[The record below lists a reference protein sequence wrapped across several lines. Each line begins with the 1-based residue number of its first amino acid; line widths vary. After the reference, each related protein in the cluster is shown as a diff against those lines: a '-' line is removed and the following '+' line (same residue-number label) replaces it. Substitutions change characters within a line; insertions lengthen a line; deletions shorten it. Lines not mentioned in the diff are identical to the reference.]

1 MYKQLHSALSAIR
14 KDQQLNLLAG
24 GSIGLEKECLRVD
37 KNGKLSQLPHP
48 ASLGSALTNP
58 YITTDFSEALL
69 ELITPPKEGVT
80 AALTCLQ
87 KIHQFVYTQLEDES
101 LWNASMPCVV
111 AGEDGIPIAQ
121 FGSSNSG
128 MMKTVYR
135 RGLGHRY
142 GKMMQAIAGVHFNYS
157 VQESFWPYYRQL
169 LKQNDIPLQDF
180 ISEQYFGLI
189 RNLKRYGW
197 LAYYLFGASP
207 AICKSFLSGQPNQL
221 EKYDSNTYYLPY
233 ATTLRM
239 GDIGYTNKKE
249 NETGVQAC
257 YDSLSSYIKCLTKAI
272 ETPCPKYQKI
282 GVKVDGEYRQLSANI
297 LQIENEY
304 YSTIRPKQPLVKNEK
319 PIHALGERGV
329 QYIELRSLDL
339 NLYDPL
345 GVSDTQLYFLEA
357 FMLFCLLQQSPLID
371 KAERE
376 AVDDNDSK
384 VAHQGRD
391 PNLKLVNQEQLH
403 ISLQSWGKELL
414 TEMQEVCTVLDDQN
428 STTKYSKSLQH
439 QQAAI
444 EDANLTPSARI
455 LQDMHENQECFFEFA
470 DRISKQHENQLRN
483 SALSEKDINFFQNH
497 VRQSVVKQRQIE
509 ASDTISFDQFLHNY
523 FSNTVSEQEVTV

>member
-1 MYKQLHSALSAIR
+1 MYKQLHNTLSAIR
-14 KDQQLNLLAG
+14 QDKQLGLLAG
-24 GSIGLEKECLRVD
+24 GSIGIEKECLRVD
-37 KNGKLSQLPHP
+37 KNGSLSQQPHP

-69 ELITPPKEGVT
+69 ELITPPEQGVS
-80 AALTCLQ
+80 AALECLQ
-87 KIHQFVYTQLEDES
+87 KIHQFVYSQLEDES

-121 FGSSNSG
+121 YGISNSG

-157 VQESFWPYYRQL
+157 VQEEFWPYYRQL
-169 LKQNDIPLQDF
+169 LKQEEVPLQDF
-180 ISEQYFGLI
+180 VSEQYFCLI

-197 LAYYLFGASP
+197 LVFYLFGASP
-207 AICKSFLSGQPNQL
+207 AICKSFLSGQPNKL

-257 YDSLSSYIKCLTKAI
+257 YDSLPSYINCLTKAI
-272 ETPCPKYQKI
+272 ETPCPEYKKI
-282 GVKVDGEYRQLSANI
+282 GVKVDGEYRQLNANI

-319 PIHALGERGV
+319 PVHALGKRGV

-339 NLYDPL
+339 NLYEPL
-345 GVSDTQLYFLEA
+345 GVGDTQLYFLEA
-357 FMLFCLLQQSPLID
+357 FMLFCLLQESVQIN

-376 AVDDNDSK
+376 SIDNNDSK
-384 VAHQGRD
+384 VAHEGRD
-391 PNLKLVNQEQLH
+391 PALTLERNGGPV
-403 ISLQSWGKELL
+403 SLQSWGAELL
-414 TEMQEVCTVLDDQN
+414 NEMQDVCAILDQQN
-428 STTKYSKSLQH
+428 NTKKYTEALQ
-439 QQAAI
+439 QQLAAI
-444 EDANLTPSARI
+444 NDPSLTPSARV
-455 LQDMHENQECFFEFA
+455 LQDMQDNQECFFEFSN
-470 DRISKQHENQLRN
+470 RISKQHEKQLRN
-483 SALSEKDINFFQNH
+483 NTLTEKDMAFFQKH
-497 VRQSVVKQRQIE
+497 VRQSVEKQRQIE
-509 ASDTISFDQFLHNY
+509 ESDTQSFDVFLENY
-523 FSNTVSEQEVTV
+523 FSDNL

>member
-1 MYKQLHSALSAIR
+1 MYKQLHSTLSAMSQ
-14 KDQQLNLLAG
+14 DQQLGHLAG
-24 GSIGLEKECLRVD
+24 GSIGIEKECLRVD
-37 KNGKLSQLPHP
+37 KDGSLSQQPHP
-48 ASLGSALTNP
+48 VSLGSALTNS

-69 ELITPPKEGVT
+69 ELITPPEKGVS
-80 AALTCLQ
+80 AALECLQ
-87 KIHQFVYTQLEDES
+87 KIHQFVYSQLDDES

-121 FGSSNSG
+121 YGNSNSG

-169 LKQNDIPLQDF
+169 LNQNDVLLQDF
-180 ISEQYFGLI
+180 ISEQYFCLI

-197 LAYYLFGASP
+197 LVFYLFGASP
-207 AICKSFLSGQPNQL
+207 AICKTFLSGQPNQL

-257 YDSLSSYIKCLTKAI
+257 YDSLPSYIKCLTKAI
-272 ETPCPKYQKI
+272 ETPCSEYEKI
-282 GVKVDGEYRQLSANI
+282 GVKVDGEYRQLNANI

-357 FMLFCLLQQSPLID
+357 FMLFCLLHESPLID
-371 KAERE
+371 KDERKSM
-376 AVDDNDSK
+376 DDNESK

-391 PNLKLVNQEQLH
+391 PALKLSRNSGSV
-403 ISLQSWGKELL
+403 SLQSWGSELL
-414 TEMQEVCTVLDDQN
+414 SEMQIVCTVLDEQHH
-428 STTKYSKSLQH
+428 TTKYSESLQQ

-444 EDANLTPSARI
+444 DDSSLTPSARV
-455 LQDMHENQECFFEFA
+455 LHDMHENQECFFEFA
-470 DRISKQHENQLRN
+470 SRISNQHEIQLRN
-483 SALSEKDINFFQNH
+483 SALSEKDMIFFQNH
-497 VRQSVVKQRQIE
+497 VRQSVEKQRQIE
-509 ASDTISFDQFLHNY
+509 ASDTQTFDQFLHNY

>member
-1 MYKQLHSALSAIR
+1 MYKRLHNTLSDIS
-14 KDQQLNLLAG
+14 KDQQLHLLAG
-24 GSIGLEKECLRVD
+24 GSIGIEKECLRVD
-37 KNGKLSQLPHP
+37 KNGSLSQQPHP

-69 ELITPPKEGVT
+69 ELITPPERGVS
-80 AALTCLQ
+80 AALECLQ
-87 KIHQFVYTQLEDES
+87 KIHQFVYSQLEDES

-111 AGEDGIPIAQ
+111 AGEEGIPIAQ
-121 FGSSNSG
+121 YGSSNQG

-157 VQESFWPYYRQL
+157 VQENFWPYYRQL
-169 LKQNDIPLQDF
+169 LKQEDMPLQDF
-180 ISEQYFGLI
+180 VSEQYFCLI

-197 LAYYLFGASP
+197 LVFYLFGASP
-207 AICKSFLSGQPNQL
+207 AICKTFLSGQPSKL

-257 YDSLSSYIKCLTKAI
+257 YDSLPAYIKCLNKAI
-272 ETPCPKYQKI
+272 VTPCPEYKKI
-282 GVKVDGEYRQLSANI
+282 GVKVDGEYRQLNANI

-319 PIHALGERGV
+319 PVHALGKRGV

-339 NLYDPL
+339 NLYEPL
-345 GVSDTQLYFLEA
+345 GVGDTQLYFLEA
-357 FMLFCLLQQSPLID
+357 FMLFCLLDDSPQID

-384 VAHQGRD
+384 VAHEGRD
-391 PNLKLVNQEQLH
+391 PALMLASNHGVV
-403 ISLQSWGKELL
+403 SLQSWGSELL
-414 TEMQEVCTVLDDQN
+414 SEMQSICSILDGQN
-428 STTKYSKSLQH
+428 NTTKYSEALKQ
-439 QQAAI
+439 QQATI
-444 EDANLTPSARI
+444 DDSGLTPSARV
-455 LQDMHENQECFFEFA
+455 LQDMQDNQECFFEFA
-470 DRISKQHENQLRN
+470 NRISKQHEKQLRN
-483 SALSEKDINFFQNH
+483 NTLTEKDIIFFENH
-497 VRQSVVKQRQIE
+497 VRQSVEKQRQIE

-523 FSNTVSEQEVTV
+523 FSN

>member
-1 MYKQLHSALSAIR
+1 MYKQLHNTLTAMSQE
-14 KDQQLNLLAG
+14 QQLGLLVG
-24 GSIGLEKECLRVD
+24 GSIGIEKECLRVD
-37 KNGKLSQLPHP
+37 KNGTLSQRPHP
-48 ASLGSALTNP
+48 ASLGSALTNS
-58 YITTDFSEALL
+58 YITTDFSEALI
-69 ELITPPKEGVT
+69 ELITPPEKGVS
-80 AALTCLQ
+80 AAIEYLQ
-87 KIHQFVYTQLEDES
+87 KIHQFVYSQLEDES
-101 LWNASMPCVV
+101 LWNASMPCIV

-121 FGSSNSG
+121 YGNSNSG

-169 LKQNDIPLQDF
+169 LRQDDITLQDF
-180 ISEQYFGLI
+180 VSDQYFGLI

-197 LAYYLFGASP
+197 LVFYLFGASP
-207 AICKSFLSGQPNQL
+207 AICKSFLSGQANKL
-221 EKYDSNTYYLPY
+221 EKYDSNTFYLPY

-257 YDSLSSYIKCLTKAI
+257 YDSLTSYINCLTKAI
-272 ETPCPKYQKI
+272 ETPCPEYKKI
-282 GVKVDGEYRQLSANI
+282 GVKVDGEYRQLNANI

-319 PIHALGERGV
+319 PVHALGQRGV

-345 GVSDTQLYFLEA
+345 GVSETQLYFLEA
-357 FMLFCLLQQSPLID
+357 FMLFCLLDESPLID
-371 KAERE
+371 VDERKAM
-376 AVDDNDSK
+376 DDNESK

-391 PNLKLVNQEQLH
+391 PALRLSRKVGSD
-403 ISLQSWGKELL
+403 SLQVWGRELL
-414 TEMQEVCTVLDDQN
+414 IEMQSICSILDEQN
-428 STTKYSKSLQH
+428 GTSNYTQALQD

-444 EDANLTPSARI
+444 DDSSLTPSARI
-455 LQDMHENQECFFEFA
+455 LQDMHNNQECFFEFA
-470 DRISKQHENQLRN
+470 NRISIQHEKQLRN
-483 SALSEKDINFFQNH
+483 NTLSEKDMIFFKNH
-497 VRQSVVKQRQIE
+497 VRQSVEKQRQIE
-509 ASDTISFDQFLHNY
+509 QSDTQSFDQFLHNY
-523 FSNTVSEQEVTV
+523 FSNSVSEQEVMV